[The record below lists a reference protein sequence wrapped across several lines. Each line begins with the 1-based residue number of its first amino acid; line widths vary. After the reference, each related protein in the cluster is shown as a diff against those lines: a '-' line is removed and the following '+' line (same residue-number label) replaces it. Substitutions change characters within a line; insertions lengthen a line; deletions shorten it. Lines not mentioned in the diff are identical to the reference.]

1 MIDLD
6 KIPIS
11 AYLQLVELMGKE
23 EAEEF
28 IEKENY
34 NYRIISV
41 RILYLQIRNSV
52 KKRPKLFILALIA
65 IIIAIVYYYLDMYLI
80 V

>member
-1 MIDLD
+1 MIDID

-11 AYLQLVELMGKE
+11 TYLQLAELMGEK

-34 NYRIISV
+34 NYRIISI
-41 RILYLQIRNSV
+41 RILYLQIRNAV
-52 KKRPKLFILALIA
+52 KKRPKLFLLILIV
-65 IIIAIVYYYLDMYLI
+65 IIIVIVYYYLDMFLI
-80 V
+80 F

>member
-11 AYLQLVELMGKE
+11 TYLQLVELMGKE
-23 EAEEF
+23 EAEGF
-28 IEKENY
+28 IKNENY
-34 NYRIISV
+34 NYRIISI
-41 RILYLQIRNSV
+41 RILYLQIRSAI
-52 KKRPKLFILALIA
+52 KKRPKLFLLILIV

-80 V
+80 I